1 MGSQTSIA
9 SVPTTVPDGISDTV
23 QEDLMKQLLPPEE
36 ITLDSIDPN
45 RTNNKRPASATEES
59 EPSVQVAKRPKIK
72 SAEAQHQQQSVSP
85 LVYLKS
91 SRQLDQQVQVSRLYQ
106 PLRGLSLRRL

>member
-72 SAEAQHQQQSVSP
+72 SAEAQQQSVSP

-91 SRQLDQQVQVSRLYQ
+91 SRQLHQQVQVSRLYQ